1 MVELTKLN
9 GDKMVIN
16 EAWIELVDAVPDTTI
31 TFNSG
36 NRVVVLEKIEV
47 VLDLIVRWHAGL
59 RGARG
64 RRPAKRTN
72 RQRS

>member
-31 TFNSG
+31 TLNSG
-36 NRVVVLEKIEV
+36 NKVVVLEKMEEV
-47 VLDLIVRWHAGL
+47 LEKIIRWHAGL
-59 RGARG
+59 HGG
-64 RRPAKRTN
+64 RV
-72 RQRS
+72 RSQSASRRRLR